1 MALQRNPNEDLGAPR
16 QAESYGLSSARSSG
30 IKTPNFVGGEID
42 EATGNLIKGA
52 KVTAKAG
59 AKPTTPPPPPPP
71 PAPAQP
77 VSQLADVAPPPP
89 VYTPPPAAP
98 PPVYTP
104 PPAPEPAPAPEPQV
118 FYRND
123 KKNVWEMAGI
133 CYATGTPIVMEDG
146 TIKPVQD
153 LRYGDRIMLGGL
165 VLGHGVVMAT
175 DLREYKG
182 VRVTPSHAVFEDGR
196 FVRVGS
202 SILNRQAEERHGFVH
217 PIVSEN
223 HLMMTP
229 THISADFSEV
239 DGGEVLTHAQ
249 RLEALN
255 ADVDRLE
262 ELAETEAAY
271 YRCKPAAMADAPA
284 EELEPA

>member
-1 MALQRNPNEDLGAPR
+1 MALQRNPNEDIGAPR

-42 EATGNLIKGA
+42 AATGNLVKGTKVGA
-52 KVTAKAG
+52 KQG

-71 PAPAQP
+71 EPLAPVTP
-77 VSQLADVAPPPP
+77 LAEVAPPPP
-89 VYTPPPAAP
+89 APVFTPPPVAAP
-98 PPVYTP
+98 
-104 PPAPEPAPAPEPQV
+104 APAPAPEPV
-118 FYRND
+118 FYRKD
-123 KKNVWEMAGI
+123 KQNVWEMVGI

-182 VRVTPSHAVFEDGR
+182 VRVTPSHAVFENGR

-202 SILNRQAEERHGFVH
+202 SILNRQAEDTEGFVH
-217 PIVSEN
+217 PIVSEH
-223 HLMMTP
+223 HLMMTA
-229 THISADFSEV
+229 THISADFSEI
-239 DGGEVLTHAQ
+239 DGGEALTHAQ

-262 ELAETEAAY
+262 DLAATEAAY
-271 YRCKPAAMADAPA
+271 YRVKPVEMADAPVA
-284 EELEPA
+284 EELEVA

>member
-1 MALQRNPNEDLGAPR
+1 MALQRNPNEDTSAPR
-16 QAESYGLSSARSSG
+16 TAEDYGLSSSRSTS
-30 IKTPNFVGGEID
+30 IRTPNFVGGEVD
-42 EATGNLIKGA
+42 KATGNLVKGT
-52 KVTAKAG
+52 KVTASQG
-59 AKPTTPPPPPPP
+59 AKPTTPPPPLPPPPPPEAPKTPLAEVPPPPPNFTPPPVAPPPP
-71 PAPAQP
+71 PAPA
-77 VSQLADVAPPPP
+77 
-89 VYTPPPAAP
+89 
-98 PPVYTP
+98 
-104 PPAPEPAPAPEPQV
+104 PEPT
-118 FYRND
+118 FYRKD
-123 KKNVWEMAGI
+123 KQNVWEMVGI

-239 DGGEVLTHAQ
+239 DGGEALTHAQ

-271 YRCKPAAMADAPA
+271 YRCKPVEMADAPV

>member
-1 MALQRNPNEDLGAPR
+1 MALQRNPNEEANAPR
-16 QAESYGLSSARSSG
+16 TAEDYGLSSARSTS
-30 IKTPNFVGGEID
+30 IKTPNFIGGEVD

-52 KVTAKAG
+52 KVTAKQG
-59 AKPTTPPPPPPP
+59 AKPTTPPPPPAPAAPVTPLAEVVPP
-71 PAPAQP
+71 PP
-77 VSQLADVAPPPP
+77 PPPP
-89 VYTPPPAAP
+89 VYTPPPVAAP
-98 PPVYTP
+98 
-104 PPAPEPAPAPEPQV
+104 APAPAPEPV
-118 FYRND
+118 FVRKD
-123 KKNVWEMAGI
+123 KQNVWEMVGI

-239 DGGEVLTHAQ
+239 DGGEALTHAQ

-271 YRCKPAAMADAPA
+271 YRCKPVAMADAPA
-284 EELEPA
+284 DEMEPA